1 MSSEKQK
8 QNQALLEKLDQH
20 LDSVSPDELFKELE
34 GRYPE
39 GVSLEEVFE
48 APAHIP

>member
-20 LDSVSPDELFKELE
+20 LENVSPEELFKELE

-39 GVSLEEVFE
+39 GMSLEEVFE
-48 APAHIP
+48 APVYMP